1 MNMSTA
7 AIAAN
12 MPQAAKVRT
21 RVDCVFLCI
30 TDSFVDIENSSIN
43 FVWLCGLLDAQEFY
57 ERKPRIIRPGALC
70 TLKKYASSHIQTILS
85 VSEFAHARHRF
96 IHPKVVA
103 DYTAGG
109 DLHPAPK
116 NSCIGFCENCLTNLH
131 KTYYIGLWRIVNI
144 QLLLFFFFGR

>member
-1 MNMSTA
+1 MRFFSA
-7 AIAAN
+7 FKLRQKFFPELKAG
-12 MPQAAKVRT
+12 AKP
-21 RVDCVFLCI
+21 VDGF
-30 TDSFVDIENSSIN
+30 
-43 FVWLCGLLDAQEFY
+43 QEFY
-57 ERKPRIIRPGALC
+57 ERNAPNQKIWGVR

-85 VSEFAHARHRF
+85 VSEFANTRHRF

-131 KTYYIGLWRIVNI
+131 KTYYIGLWGIVNI
-144 QLLLFFFFGR
+144 QLLLFYFFGQ

>member
-1 MNMSTA
+1 M
-7 AIAAN
+7 AAN

-30 TDSFVDIENSSIN
+30 TDSFVDIDSSSLN
-43 FVWLCGLLDAQEFY
+43 DCTAMRPFCCPGVLRKKTPDHKTRGFVHTQKICFFSHPDYTVG
-57 ERKPRIIRPGALC
+57 IGIR
-70 TLKKYASSHIQTILS
+70 
-85 VSEFAHARHRF
+85 AHARHRF

-144 QLLLFFFFGR
+144 KLLLFCFFGR

>member
-1 MNMSTA
+1 MSTA
-7 AIAAN
+7 AMAAN
-12 MPQAAKVRT
+12 MPQADKVRT

-30 TDSFVDIENSSIN
+30 TDSFVDIDSSSLN
-43 FVWLCGLLDAQEFY
+43 DCTAMRPFCCPGVLRKKTPDHKTRGFVHTQ
-57 ERKPRIIRPGALC
+57 
-70 TLKKYASSHIQTILS
+70 KYASSHIQTILS

-131 KTYYIGLWRIVNI
+131 KPYYIGLWGIVNI
-144 QLLLFFFFGR
+144 QLLLFYVFGR